1 MSSITLSLQIACTRE
16 EAARFAAVELFL
28 AELERDSKAEPS
40 AELDAVFGAN
50 PKTAILGLV
59 GHPEPLG
66 ISCQFDR
73 HAGVLTLTAT
83 DGHPNLAA
91 LRVLLLWLYP
101 DKLPIAYS
109 VHVTERPD
117 HTVWTIVGMSHSGV
131 TGISATSMRSKAP
144 SRRRANE
151 PAMTRW
157 PPDPLGLS
165 CACHSASSPAN
176 RLWNRRAM
184 SGSITKGMSPTWRRT
199 IFSAPCALTI
209 SLISPTTTI
218 ISSRER

>member
-28 AELERDSKAEPS
+28 AELGRDPAAQPS

-66 ISCQFDR
+66 ITCLFDR
-73 HAGVLTLTAT
+73 HTGVLTLTAI
-83 DGHPNLAA
+83 DGRPNLAA
-91 LRVLLLWLYP
+91 LPGLLLWLYP

-117 HTVWTIVGMSHSGV
+117 HAVWTIVGLNRIEITQHADEVAARIEALRGLP
-131 TGISATSMRSKAP
+131 GAA
-144 SRRRANE
+144 RRLDLL
-151 PAMTRW
+151 PTKPL
-157 PPDPLGLS
+157 PPRGD
-165 CACHSASSPAN
+165 
-176 RLWNRRAM
+176 
-184 SGSITKGMSPTWRRT
+184 
-199 IFSAPCALTI
+199 
-209 SLISPTTTI
+209 
-218 ISSRER
+218 